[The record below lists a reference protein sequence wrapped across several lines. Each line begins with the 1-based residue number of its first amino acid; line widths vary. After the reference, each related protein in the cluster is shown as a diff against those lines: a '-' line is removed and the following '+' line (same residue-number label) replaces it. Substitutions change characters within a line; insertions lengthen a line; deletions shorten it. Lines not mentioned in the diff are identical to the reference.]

1 MSVGPGAIAP
11 DLASPNASTAPSERD
26 ATALALAA
34 EVARKRGELATARR
48 NLLEQA
54 RRNAELNARARDLV
68 SARHQ
73 LVEAAENREIGQL
86 RRRVVGLG
94 VRLASLSAA
103 AGKDPAPPQP
113 PLEADRGTLVLRSPR
128 SPATFFSRL
137 WSRLGDGTL
146 VVALLALTLFAPA
159 AYLAVRHVAH
169 GSGGGGRAH
178 AARGGSL
185 PVGHGLV
192 AGDFVSTCYRDG
204 ARAGPAP
211 RAVRR
216 ALASGELHMWLRKD
230 ENIVLARGC
239 APADRGDVLWA
250 SNTNSPDVAAAGP
263 REGPLVLQH
272 EARAL
277 VLRDAVNGRVVWR
290 RRVQALPLVL
300 REWPLIAD

>member
-1 MSVGPGAIAP
+1 M
-11 DLASPNASTAPSERD
+11 
-26 ATALALAA
+26 
-34 EVARKRGELATARR
+34 
-48 NLLEQA
+48 
-54 RRNAELNARARDLV
+54 
-68 SARHQ
+68 
-73 LVEAAENREIGQL
+73 
-86 RRRVVGLG
+86 
-94 VRLASLSAA
+94 RLASLSAA

-169 GSGGGGRAH
+169 GSGVGGRAH

-300 REWPLIAD
+300 REAVIADWRATPLSVFLYYPFFASSACLCRDFPQETWIAVTAEGPPPHRRQHTEPLTKTPCGEQVRAPSPADRRVSRSCESQRISSCFSA